1 MPWTSHKSAA
11 RSRRYTA
18 AVQVFLETEHLILRR
33 FTAADV
39 DNLVELDS
47 DPDVMHFVT
56 GGRPTPRDEILTDFL
71 PAFLSYYER
80 FSGYGFWAAVEKPGG
95 EFLGW
100 FHFRPP
106 EGASPGEVELGY
118 RLRKSAWG
126 KGYGTEGSR
135 ALIRKGFTELGV
147 QRVLAET
154 MAVHIASRRV
164 MEKAGLTLTRTFHQ
178 PWPYAIEGDEHG
190 DVEYSLTRADWAQRE
205 AARQDGASG

>member
-18 AVQVFLETEHLILRR
+18 AVQVFLETEHLILRK
-33 FTAADV
+33 FAEADV

-56 GGRPTPRDEILTDFL
+56 GGRPTPREEILTDFL

-80 FSGYGFWAAVEKPGG
+80 FSGYGFWAAVEKPAG

-100 FHFRPP
+100 FHFRPA
-106 EGASPGEVELGY
+106 EGGSPGEVELGY

-126 KGYGTEGSR
+126 KGYATEGSR

-154 MAVHIASRRV
+154 MAVHLASRRV

-178 PWPYAIEGDEHG
+178 PWPYVIEGDEHG
-190 DVEYSLTRADWAQRE
+190 DVEYALTQSDWAQRE
-205 AARQDGASG
+205 AARPDGASG